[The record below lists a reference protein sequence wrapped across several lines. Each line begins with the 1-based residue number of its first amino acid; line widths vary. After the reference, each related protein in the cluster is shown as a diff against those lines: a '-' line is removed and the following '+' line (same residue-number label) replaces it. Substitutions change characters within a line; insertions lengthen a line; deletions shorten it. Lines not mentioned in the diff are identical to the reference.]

1 MLRDTADSGG
11 LRRERR
17 RMEYQKVVR
26 AVLAGTLSLL
36 MEVAVVHAGSAEE
49 DKHGTHEMEG
59 DHQHEMAAVESMTPR
74 HQHTGPHMKWTTLR
88 PPTPDDTSRAEQIV
102 HTLREVLVKYRDYR
116 VALKEGFVP
125 FHPDIPALH
134 YHFTSKANGFKA
146 AFTFDPAFPTALL
159 YKKTG
164 NDYELE
170 GAMYTAPKRMSEEWL
185 NERVPLSV
193 AQWHAHV
200 NICLPPEGINRRMD
214 WTKFGFKGSLATEQE
229 CQQAGG
235 NFFPQIYGWML
246 HVYPF
251 EQSQEKIWTH

>member
-1 MLRDTADSGG
+1 MMHQNVL
-11 LRRERR
+11 
-17 RMEYQKVVR
+17 R
-26 AVLAGTLSLL
+26 AVLAGALLLL
-36 MEVAVVHAGSAEE
+36 MEGIAAAPSSSADEGGHSAH
-49 DKHGTHEMEG
+49 DVEMEHHSETG
-59 DHQHEMAAVESMTPR
+59 AVESMTPQ

-88 PPTPDDTSRAEQIV
+88 PPTPEDITRAEQIV
-102 HTLREVLVKYRDYR
+102 HTLREVLAKYKDYH
-116 VALKEGFVP
+116 VALQEGFEP
-125 FHPDIPALH
+125 FHPEIPVPH

-146 AFTFDPAFPTALL
+146 AFGFNPAAPTSLL

-164 NDYELE
+164 NGYELE
-170 GAMYTAPKRMSEEWL
+170 GAMYTAPKRTSEERL

-200 NICLPPEGINRRMD
+200 NVCLPPEGINRRMD
-214 WTKFGFKGSLATEQE
+214 WAKFGFKGSLATEQE

-235 NFFPQIYGWML
+235 QFFPQIYGWML